1 MTFYGNLGEIIVK
14 QQVLVS
20 HDFLHSI
27 HVSLAKFTKE
37 ILKTF
42 GLTRDFFIKKHKYF
56 NIPSFPSLPRVR
68 VHQPL
73 EYFDSPRAW

>member
-20 HDFLHSI
+20 KDFLHSI

-42 GLTRDFFIKKHKYF
+42 GLTRDFWMKKT
-56 NIPSFPSLPRVR
+56 
-68 VHQPL
+68 
-73 EYFDSPRAW
+73 

>member
-20 HDFLHSI
+20 RDFLHSI

-42 GLTRDFFIKKHKYF
+42 GLTRDFFIKKHI
-56 NIPSFPSLPRVR
+56 NISIFPVS
-68 VHQPL
+68 HHCHG
-73 EYFDSPRAW
+73 